1 MNKLICISFFLI
13 LLSGCDAAVVLKSV
27 EKEYEVIEIKRP
39 KYFKVTLKDKVT
51 GETYSRLSV
60 SKRCSSWNK
69 LKIGD
74 TLKFKEVTYRRAN
87 DVYKRVEGIKDLC
100 KNLRNIK

>member
-13 LLSGCDAAVVLKSV
+13 LLSGCDAAVVLNSV

-39 KYFKVTLKDKVT
+39 KYFKVTLKDKLT
-51 GETYSRLSV
+51 DEIYSRLSV
-60 SKRCSSWNK
+60 SKRCSSWDK

-87 DVYKRVEGIKDLC
+87 DVYKEIEGVRDLC
-100 KNLRNIK
+100 KYLRNVK